1 MNSPADD
8 VVDMLVADDDS
19 SSGVSLNLV
28 FATNLFVG
36 KEPAKPNT
44 CVTIYDHAG
53 FAPSLS
59 LGGKQD
65 SGYEYPSIQI
75 RVRSS
80 REQDA
85 WSLINR
91 INLSLHARNHEVW
104 NGALYTVIYCSSGP
118 ALLDYDDNGN
128 ARVVLNFNMQ
138 RRTA

>member
-8 VVDMLVADDDS
+8 IKDMLVADDDS

-36 KEPAKPNT
+36 KEPAKPPN
-44 CVTIYDHAG
+44 CVTIKDYPG

-75 RVRSS
+75 RVRNSS
-80 REQDA
+80 EPDGWA
-85 WSLINR
+85 LIER
-91 INLSLHARNHEVW
+91 IKNSLHARNNQVW

-118 ALLDYDDNGN
+118 ALLEYDDNN
-128 ARVVLNFNMQ
+128 RAILVINFNLQ
-138 RRTA
+138 RREN